1 MNIVNEKGGVTLYLF
16 IFQLSFINLQYY
28 LMKSKSN
35 QTIAYDFKTRDIKVL
50 KKLLPYLI
58 KMRARVIWA
67 VSFLMLAKLANVAV
81 PLALKEIV
89 DSLDQTN
96 LVLILPIGMLL
107 AYGLLR
113 LASSLFNELRDA
125 IFAKVRYHAMNLIAI
140 GVFKHLHTL
149 DLSFHLDRRIG
160 GITRDIDRGTQ
171 SVSTLLSI
179 FVFNILPSLFEIC
192 LVIGILWLNY
202 NLLFAGVSLLTVVFY
217 VVLTFAITTWR
228 MKYRYQM
235 NDMQSEANTNAVDS
249 LINYE
254 TVKYFNQEKF
264 EVDRYGET
272 MQRWENLATKSF
284 TSMTALNFVQGAVIA
299 IGVTIILIMAAQ
311 GVVNSTLSLGDLIMI
326 QALLLQLFIPL
337 GGLGIIYRQ
346 IKHNF
351 IDMNNMFDL
360 LERSSKVTDI
370 ENAKD
375 LIVTQGE
382 VKFNNVTFAYPGKDE
397 VLKNINFTLKPG
409 QKIAIVGPSGAGKST
424 LAKLLFRFYDISSGE
439 ITIDQQDI
447 KLFTQDSVRRSMGVV
462 PQDPV
467 MFNETIF
474 YNIAYGRAGASEE
487 EVKRAAKL
495 SFIDS
500 FIDSLPEGYGT
511 LVGERGLK
519 LSGGEKQR
527 LAIAR
532 VLLKNPQILI
542 FDEATSA
549 LDSYSEKMVQ
559 KALVSLAH
567 KHSTIVIAHRLST
580 IVDADQIIVLE
591 NGIIAEQGKHQELL
605 DLNGQYARLW
615 EIQANKKAL
624 SDS

>member
-1 MNIVNEKGGVTLYLF
+1 
-16 IFQLSFINLQYY
+16 
-28 LMKSKSN
+28 MKLKSN

-125 IFAKVRYHAMNLIAI
+125 IFAKVRYHAMNLIAL

-360 LERSSKVTDI
+360 LERSSKVTDV
-370 ENAKD
+370 ENATELK
-375 LIVTQGE
+375 VTQGE
-382 VKFNNVTFAYPGKDE
+382 VKFNNVTFAYPGKE
-397 VLKNINFTLKPG
+397 AVLKNINFTLKPG
-409 QKIAIVGPSGAGKST
+409 QKIAIVGSSGAGKST
-424 LAKLLFRFYDISSGE
+424 LAKLLFRFYDISGGE

-500 FIDSLPEGYGT
+500 FIDSLPEGYDT

-559 KALVSLAH
+559 KALLSLAH

-591 NGIIAEQGKHQELL
+591 NGVIVEQGKHQELL
-605 DLNGQYARLW
+605 DLKGQYSRLW
-615 EIQANKKAL
+615 EIQANKKTL
-624 SDS
+624 Q

>member
-1 MNIVNEKGGVTLYLF
+1 
-16 IFQLSFINLQYY
+16 
-28 LMKSKSN
+28 MKLKSN

-125 IFAKVRYHAMNLIAI
+125 IFAKVRYHAMNLIAL

-202 NLLFAGVSLLTVVFY
+202 NILFAGVSLLTVIFY

-360 LERSSKVTDI
+360 LERSSKVTDV
-370 ENAKD
+370 ENATELK
-375 LIVTQGE
+375 VTQGE
-382 VKFNNVTFAYPGKDE
+382 VKFNNVTFAYPGKE
-397 VLKNINFTLKPG
+397 AVLKNINFTLKPG
-409 QKIAIVGPSGAGKST
+409 QKIAIVGSSGAGKST

-495 SFIDS
+495 SFIDT
-500 FIDSLPEGYGT
+500 FIDSLPEGYDT

-559 KALVSLAH
+559 KALLSLAH

-591 NGIIAEQGKHQELL
+591 NGVIVEQGKHQELL
-605 DLNGQYARLW
+605 DLKGQYSRLW
-615 EIQANKKAL
+615 EIQANKKTL
-624 SDS
+624 Q

>member
-1 MNIVNEKGGVTLYLF
+1 MKKEALLYTLF
-16 IFQLSFINLQYY
+16 IFQLSFINLKHY

-125 IFAKVRYHAMNLIAI
+125 IFAKVRYHAMNLIAL

-360 LERSSKVTDI
+360 LERSSKVTDV
-370 ENAKD
+370 ENATELK
-375 LIVTQGE
+375 VTQGE
-382 VKFNNVTFAYPGKDE
+382 VKFNNVTFAYPEKE
-397 VLKNINFTLKPG
+397 AVLKNINFTLKPG
-409 QKIAIVGPSGAGKST
+409 QKIAIVGSSGAGKST

-500 FIDSLPEGYGT
+500 FIDSLPEGYDT

-559 KALVSLAH
+559 KALLSLAH

-591 NGIIAEQGKHQELL
+591 NGVIVEQGKHQELL
-605 DLNGQYARLW
+605 DLKGQYSRLW
-615 EIQANKKAL
+615 EIQANKKTL
-624 SDS
+624 Q

>member
-16 IFQLSFINLQYY
+16 IFQLSFINLKHY

-125 IFAKVRYHAMNLIAI
+125 IFAKVRYHAMNLIAL

-360 LERSSKVTDI
+360 LERSSKVTDV
-370 ENAKD
+370 ENATELK
-375 LIVTQGE
+375 VTQGE
-382 VKFNNVTFAYPGKDE
+382 VKFNNVTFAYPGKE
-397 VLKNINFTLKPG
+397 AVLKNINFTLKPG
-409 QKIAIVGPSGAGKST
+409 QKIAIVGSSGAGKST

-500 FIDSLPEGYGT
+500 FIDSLPEGYDT

-591 NGIIAEQGKHQELL
+591 NGVIVEQGKHQELL
-605 DLNGQYARLW
+605 DLKGQYSRLW
-615 EIQANKKAL
+615 EIQANKKTL
-624 SDS
+624 Q

>member
-1 MNIVNEKGGVTLYLF
+1 
-16 IFQLSFINLQYY
+16 
-28 LMKSKSN
+28 MKLKSN
-35 QTIAYDFKTRDIKVL
+35 QTKAYDFKTRDIKVL
-50 KKLLPYLI
+50 KKLLPYI
-58 KMRARVIWA
+58 VKMRARVIWA

-96 LVLILPIGMLL
+96 LVLILPLGMLL

-125 IFAKVRYHAMNLIAI
+125 IFAKVRYHAMNLIAL

-179 FVFNILPSLFEIC
+179 FVFNILPTVFEIC

-202 NLLFAGVSLLTVVFY
+202 NLLFAGVSLLTVFFY

-264 EVDRYGET
+264 EVDRYGDT
-272 MQRWENLATKSF
+272 MQRWEDLATKSF

-311 GVVNSTLSLGDLIMI
+311 GVVNNSLSLGDLIMI
-326 QALLLQLFIPL
+326 QALLLQLFLPL

-360 LERSSKVTDI
+360 LERSSKVIDV
-370 ENAKD
+370 ENASD
-375 LIVTQGE
+375 LTVTQGE
-382 VKFNNVTFAYPGKDE
+382 VVFNNVTFSYPGKE
-397 VLKNINFTLKPG
+397 AVLKNINFTLKPG

-439 ITIDQQDI
+439 ISIDQQDI
-447 KLFTQDSVRRSMGVV
+447 KLFTQESVRSAMGVV

-467 MFNETIF
+467 MFNESIY
-474 YNIAYGRAGASEE
+474 YNIAYGRAGATEE

-500 FIDSLPEGYGT
+500 FIDSLPQGYDT

-559 KALVSLAH
+559 KALLSLTH

-580 IVDADQIIVLE
+580 IVDADLIIVLD
-591 NGIIAEQGKHQELL
+591 NGIIAEQGQHQELL
-605 DLNGQYARLW
+605 ELNGQYSRLW
-615 EIQANKKAL
+615 EIQANKKTL
-624 SDS
+624 E

>member
-1 MNIVNEKGGVTLYLF
+1 M
-16 IFQLSFINLQYY
+16 QL
-28 LMKSKSN
+28 KSN

-125 IFAKVRYHAMNLIAI
+125 IFAKVRYHAMNLIAL

-202 NLLFAGVSLLTVVFY
+202 NLLFAGVSLLTLVFY

-360 LERSSKVTDI
+360 LERSSKVTDV
-370 ENAKD
+370 ENATELK
-375 LIVTQGE
+375 VTQGE
-382 VKFNNVTFAYPGKDE
+382 VKFNNVTFAYPGKE
-397 VLKNINFTLKPG
+397 SVLKNINFTLKPG
-409 QKIAIVGPSGAGKST
+409 QKIAIVGSSGAGKST

-487 EVKRAAKL
+487 EVKRAAQL

-500 FIDSLPEGYGT
+500 FIDSLPEGYDT

-559 KALVSLAH
+559 KALLSLAH

-591 NGIIAEQGKHQELL
+591 NGVIVEQGKHQELL
-605 DLNGQYARLW
+605 DLKGQYSRLW
-615 EIQANKKAL
+615 KIQANKKTL
-624 SDS
+624 

>member
-1 MNIVNEKGGVTLYLF
+1 
-16 IFQLSFINLQYY
+16 
-28 LMKSKSN
+28 MKLKSN

-96 LVLILPIGMLL
+96 LVLILPLGMLL

-125 IFAKVRYHAMNLIAI
+125 IFAKVRYHAMNLIAL

-202 NLLFAGVSLLTVVFY
+202 NLLFAGVSLLTVIFY

-360 LERSSKVTDI
+360 LERSSKVTDV
-370 ENAKD
+370 ENATELK
-375 LIVTQGE
+375 VTQGE
-382 VKFNNVTFAYPGKDE
+382 VKFNNVTFAYPGKE
-397 VLKNINFTLKPG
+397 AVLKNINFTLKPG
-409 QKIAIVGPSGAGKST
+409 QKIAIVGSSGAGKST

-500 FIDSLPEGYGT
+500 FIDSLPEGYDT

-559 KALVSLAH
+559 KALLSLAH

-591 NGIIAEQGKHQELL
+591 NGVIVEQGKHQELL
-605 DLNGQYARLW
+605 DLKGQYSRLW
-615 EIQANKKAL
+615 EIQANKKTL
-624 SDS
+624 Q

>member
-1 MNIVNEKGGVTLYLF
+1 
-16 IFQLSFINLQYY
+16 
-28 LMKSKSN
+28 MKLKSN

-50 KKLLPYLI
+50 KKLLPYLV

-125 IFAKVRYHAMNLIAI
+125 IFAKVRYHAMNLIAL

-360 LERSSKVTDI
+360 LERSSKVTDV
-370 ENAKD
+370 ENATELK
-375 LIVTQGE
+375 VTQGE
-382 VKFNNVTFAYPGKDE
+382 VKFNNVTFAYPGKE
-397 VLKNINFTLKPG
+397 AVLKNINFTLKPG
-409 QKIAIVGPSGAGKST
+409 QKIAIVGSSGAGKST

-500 FIDSLPEGYGT
+500 FIDSLPEGYDT

-559 KALVSLAH
+559 KALLSLAH

-591 NGIIAEQGKHQELL
+591 NGVIVEQGKHQELL
-605 DLNGQYARLW
+605 DLKGQYSRLW
-615 EIQANKKAL
+615 EIQANKKTL
-624 SDS
+624 Q

>member
-1 MNIVNEKGGVTLYLF
+1 
-16 IFQLSFINLQYY
+16 
-28 LMKSKSN
+28 MKLKSN

-125 IFAKVRYHAMNLIAI
+125 IFAKVRYHAMNLIAL

-202 NLLFAGVSLLTVVFY
+202 NLLFAGVSLLTVIFY

-311 GVVNSTLSLGDLIMI
+311 GVVNNTLSLGDLIMI

-360 LERSSKVTDI
+360 LERSSKVTDV
-370 ENAKD
+370 ENATELK
-375 LIVTQGE
+375 VTQGE
-382 VKFNNVTFAYPGKDE
+382 VKFNNVTFAYPGKE
-397 VLKNINFTLKPG
+397 AVLKNINFTLKPG
-409 QKIAIVGPSGAGKST
+409 QKIAIVGSSGAGKST

-500 FIDSLPEGYGT
+500 FIDSLPEGYDT

-559 KALVSLAH
+559 KALLSLAH

-591 NGIIAEQGKHQELL
+591 NGVIVEQGKHQELL
-605 DLNGQYARLW
+605 DLKGQYSRLW
-615 EIQANKKAL
+615 EIQANKKTL
-624 SDS
+624 Q